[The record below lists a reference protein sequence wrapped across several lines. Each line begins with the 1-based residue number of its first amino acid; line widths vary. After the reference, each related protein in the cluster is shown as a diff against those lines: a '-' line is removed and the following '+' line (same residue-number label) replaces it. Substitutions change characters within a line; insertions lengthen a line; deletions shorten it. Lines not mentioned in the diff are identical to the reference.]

1 MGRRNG
7 RVTDNSLFF
16 HRISGSLILKGGGKS
31 IEFASAHYPAVLTFP
46 SLSHFPIF
54 LHPNSITRRTQEKS
68 SIRPQKSP
76 KSSTKDIFIFHQP
89 LSSAKPPFFFF
100 FFGFEVLGHHKA
112 SSRKV
117 LLQTVLRCLGALFP
131 AFSVLHDCPL
141 VSSWPSSWLLSSFRC
156 KTLFS
161 LSITLLWNFERDADE
176 GLLVGPS
183 LFVPVGLLG
192 GLMAPGEMGS
202 MDVLDAYLEFL
213 WDMW

>member
-16 HRISGSLILKGGGKS
+16 HRISGLLIIKGGKIHRIRFCTLSSSPHISFFVSFSNLSPPKQHHSKNPGKV
-31 IEFASAHYPAVLTFP
+31 FHPATE
-46 SLSHFPIF
+46 ITQI
-54 LHPNSITRRTQEKS
+54 LHQGYLHL
-68 SIRPQKSP
+68 
-76 KSSTKDIFIFHQP
+76 SSTFIFGKT
-89 LSSAKPPFFFF
+89 SIFFF

>member
-16 HRISGSLILKGGGKS
+16 HRISGSLILKGGKIHRIPFCTLSSSPHISFFVSFSNLSPPKQHHSKNPGKV
-31 IEFASAHYPAVLTFP
+31 FHPATE
-46 SLSHFPIF
+46 ITQI
-54 LHPNSITRRTQEKS
+54 LHQGYLHL
-68 SIRPQKSP
+68 
-76 KSSTKDIFIFHQP
+76 SSTFIFGKT
-89 LSSAKPPFFFF
+89 SIFFFF

-161 LSITLLWNFERDADE
+161 LSITWVAE
-176 GLLVGPS
+176 GGK
-183 LFVPVGLLG
+183 GK
-192 GLMAPGEMGS
+192 GEDQLHRHNVFS
-202 MDVLDAYLEFL
+202 NRPTC
-213 WDMW
+213 